1 MTNTLIQ
8 QNAGIVARGLAA
20 TISANLSFCKNISKQ
35 DSSIYDGTNGF
46 SPCATV
52 YIPKPARYIPQNTL
66 DITSSIQAVS
76 EEKVPLTLDIIST
89 VGVSLTSL
97 ELSSDINL
105 KSVINRINDQAGVS
119 IAHDIEKQ
127 MIKKAT
133 QYTYNQVGTAGST
146 NYGISTILAARTKVN
161 KFLCPTDGDR
171 TLLLEGDA
179 SAAAVEARA
188 GLFNASS
195 KIASQYENGAIGRAD
210 GFNWY
215 ENELLYNHTNG
226 NDVTGV
232 TVKTT
237 SIAGATTL
245 AVSGLTTTTG
255 TVKKGQVFT
264 VAGIYAVNPQTRDT
278 YNFLQQ
284 FTVTADATADG
295 SGDATLS
302 ISPTIYS
309 STSGGLQNVS
319 GFPTAANAIV
329 FSGAAS
335 TAYRQSLAF
344 HKKAFRMVSV
354 PLEMPRNAEFSAQA
368 TEQGITVQIVREMDV
383 RTREWITRVDFL
395 GGLAIERPE
404 WACRITS

>member
-1 MTNTLIQ
+1 M
-8 QNAGIVARGLAA
+8 
-20 TISANLSFCKNISKQ
+20 
-35 DSSIYDGTNGF
+35 
-46 SPCATV
+46 
-52 YIPKPARYIPQNTL
+52 
-66 DITSSIQAVS
+66 S